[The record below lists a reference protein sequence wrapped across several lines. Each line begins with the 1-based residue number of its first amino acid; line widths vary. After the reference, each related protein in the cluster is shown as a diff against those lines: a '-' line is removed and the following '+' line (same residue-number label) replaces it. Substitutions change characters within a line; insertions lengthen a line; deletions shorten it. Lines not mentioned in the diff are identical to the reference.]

1 MPQAYLVQVGSVM
14 VDHGFD
20 GFVVSLAFPGLFIST
35 SL

>member
-1 MPQAYLVQVGSVM
+1 MPQAYLVLVGSVM

-20 GFVVSLAFPGLFIST
+20 GFVSLALPGLFISI